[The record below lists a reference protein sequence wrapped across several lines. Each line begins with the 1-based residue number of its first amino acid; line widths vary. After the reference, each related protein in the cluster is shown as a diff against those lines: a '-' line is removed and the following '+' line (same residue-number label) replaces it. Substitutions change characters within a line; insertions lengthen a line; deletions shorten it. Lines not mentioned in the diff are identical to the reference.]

1 MKNSFFFFFIKF
13 FLIFNLNFVAA
24 EINISSSSVTYDDE
38 NKITIFKDNVTS
50 TDEKGNKIFSDYI
63 KYNRTEEIIETRG
76 NTKIVTAENYEVYG
90 SDIIFNNKKNLIYSN
105 KKTKI
110 IDQDGN
116 NIMVEMFNYS
126 TLTKI
131 FFSKGNIK
139 LKDINNNDFNF
150 SEIYIDEQKRK
161 IIGSDIKAFLNQPD
175 ISINAGNDPRFFANT
190 MSLTKET
197 NNFEKGVFTYCKN
210 RGDDKCPPWTLQSQK
225 IKHDLTSK
233 TIYYDNVVLKVYDF
247 PIFFSPKF
255 SHPDPTVKR
264 RSGLLAPALSNSTIL
279 GSGFS
284 TPYFLSISQDKDITF
299 IPKFYVKE
307 EPLLLAEYR
316 QDFANSFL
324 IVDSGFSQGYK
335 KKTKKKTDGNRAH
348 FFSNFFM
355 NLKDE
360 PNKKSSLEI
369 NIEKVSND
377 TYLKVYDIK
386 NSLADKD
393 KTVLVNKLDFS
404 YQDKD
409 LYIGLTPSAYEDT
422 SKLGNLRHEYLLP
435 LAIEKNIF
443 TSERYGFLDLGSDV
457 RLRNYDTNKQTNF
470 LVNNFKWKSNNWL
483 NSLGVENYFE
493 GLARTVN
500 YAADN
505 TTEFKNEKTNS
516 EVYSA
521 LGYFSKLS
529 LYKEDLIKKNFHS
542 LVPKVLLRYAP
553 GHMRKTVQNHK
564 LYYSNLFDLNKI
576 KELDVLE
583 PGLSTSIGFKYQKS
597 KISKSKQI
605 GEEKLSFAVGQVVN
619 LDENQDVP
627 SSTSLDQRFSD
638 IVGETKYNIN
648 SNTNFNYNFAI
659 DQSYKKI
666 NYNEVG
672 LDYKINRAKFNLDF
686 LQERNHIGN
695 TEYIKTG
702 FDFNPNSSTEL
713 SFNSKRNLLTN
724 SSEFYNL
731 SYNYINDCLKAGI
744 AYRREFYTDRDIEP
758 ANSLMFT
765 ISIVPFAEINVP
777 GLSK

>member
-1 MKNSFFFFFIKF
+1 M
-13 FLIFNLNFVAA
+13 
-24 EINISSSSVTYDDE
+24 
-38 NKITIFKDNVTS
+38 
-50 TDEKGNKIFSDYI
+50 
-63 KYNRTEEIIETRG
+63 
-76 NTKIVTAENYEVYG
+76 
-90 SDIIFNNKKNLIYSN
+90 
-105 KKTKI
+105 
-110 IDQDGN
+110 
-116 NIMVEMFNYS
+116 
-126 TLTKI
+126 
-131 FFSKGNIK
+131 
-139 LKDINNNDFNF
+139 
-150 SEIYIDEQKRK
+150 
-161 IIGSDIKAFLNQPD
+161 
-175 ISINAGNDPRFFANT
+175 
-190 MSLTKET
+190 
-197 NNFEKGVFTYCKN
+197 
-210 RGDDKCPPWTLQSQK
+210 
-225 IKHDLTSK
+225 
-233 TIYYDNVVLKVYDF
+233 
-247 PIFFSPKF
+247 
-255 SHPDPTVKR
+255 
-264 RSGLLAPALSNSTIL
+264 
-279 GSGFS
+279 
-284 TPYFLSISQDKDITF
+284 
-299 IPKFYVKE
+299 
-307 EPLLLAEYR
+307 
-316 QDFANSFL
+316 
-324 IVDSGFSQGYK
+324 
-335 KKTKKKTDGNRAH
+335 
-348 FFSNFFM
+348 
-355 NLKDE
+355 
-360 PNKKSSLEI
+360 
-369 NIEKVSND
+369 
-377 TYLKVYDIK
+377 
-386 NSLADKD
+386 
-393 KTVLVNKLDFS
+393 
-404 YQDKD
+404 
-409 LYIGLTPSAYEDT
+409 GLTPSAYEDT

-500 YAADN
+500 YEADN

-758 ANSLMFT
+758 TNSLMFT